1 MRSLHTSPG
10 PGSGGDA
17 CFLFFFRLSPFPPLL
32 PHPLL
37 PPSTTTLPF
46 CRAQIPEPTPCAQ
59 GVIKVMNT
67 ALAVMP
73 QMPGVFFQGI
83 GVTLTFAGGSWLTP
97 VAILGLGRRAL
108 GGAK

>member
-1 MRSLHTSPG
+1 M
-10 PGSGGDA
+10 
-17 CFLFFFRLSPFPPLL
+17 
-32 PHPLL
+32 
-37 PPSTTTLPF
+37 
-46 CRAQIPEPTPCAQ
+46 
-59 GVIKVMNT
+59 IKVMNT

-97 VAILGLGRRAL
+97 VALLGLGRRAL